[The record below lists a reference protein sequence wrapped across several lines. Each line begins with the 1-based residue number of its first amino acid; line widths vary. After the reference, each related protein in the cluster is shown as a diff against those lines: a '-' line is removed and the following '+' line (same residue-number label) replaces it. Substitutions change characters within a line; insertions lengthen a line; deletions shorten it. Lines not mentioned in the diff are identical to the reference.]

1 MLFGGTMIRAPFG
14 VPVDDQH
21 QSLRCEDMGKGRVQ
35 LRAIRDFMQDIRK
48 QHPVDVSCLHLKQF
62 IGGPH
67 ERFDRGQVEPCKLRP
82 KMIEHGRLAVD
93 CPYLAISA

>member
-1 MLFGGTMIRAPFG
+1 M
-14 VPVDDQH
+14 V
-21 QSLRCEDMGKGRVQ
+21 KGRVQ

-67 ERFDRGQVEPCKLRP
+67 ERFDRGQVEPCKFSP
-82 KMIEHGRLAVD
+82 EDDANMAVGCRL
-93 CPYLAISA
+93 PYLAS